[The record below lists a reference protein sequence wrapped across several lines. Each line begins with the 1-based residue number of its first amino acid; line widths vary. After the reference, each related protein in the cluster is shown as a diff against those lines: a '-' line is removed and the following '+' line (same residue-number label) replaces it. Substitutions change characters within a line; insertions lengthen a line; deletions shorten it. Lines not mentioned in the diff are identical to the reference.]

1 MSIGWTL
8 TSLQHSRGASE
19 MAYIDPEGMC
29 GGDRMAMLSDSAKM
43 AWPWFWCASNTVGR
57 VELNYRDFVKTAFRQ
72 FKKPPTEQ
80 QFWEWVA
87 EFHESYLMFVYEIN
101 GQAWGQWWVSEKYL
115 PTYKAVSDKRTP
127 APTVRD
133 MMDWQEQYAALKISL
148 ISGKCRILNVSK
160 ILTKVLPPT
169 DDPKEFPLG
178 EERSGKIEERSDE
191 ENLSP
196 ASAGAGD
203 TPSQESLLPN
213 EGKKR
218 PQKHWYE
225 EQHDRWYPGFW
236 HRTGKLD
243 SRKAHEKAINRIVD
257 REGCAYNAAAAF
269 LVAQVALDRERFEHT
284 EAWNWRVKMNPATW
298 LNGERWNDETPLAV
312 AVGGKTKQQQQADE
326 WSNA

>member
-1 MSIGWTL
+1 
-8 TSLQHSRGASE
+8 

-87 EFHESYLMFVYEIN
+87 EFHESYLMFVYEVN

-115 PTYKAVSDKRTP
+115 PTYKSVSDKRTP

-133 MMDWQEQYAALKISL
+133 MMEWQDKYAELKVSL
-148 ISGKCRILNVSK
+148 ISGKCRVLTISK
-160 ILTKVLPPT
+160 TLQKVPDPT
-169 DDPKEFPLG
+169 ETPKEFPIG
-178 EERSGKIEERSDE
+178 EERSGKIEERNG
-191 ENLSP
+191 ENLPP
-196 ASAGAGD
+196 ADAGD
-203 TPSQESLLPN
+203 
-213 EGKKR
+213 GKKR
-218 PQKHWYE
+218 PQKRWYE
-225 EQHDRWYPGFW
+225 EQHERWYSDAYW
-236 HRTGKLD
+236 YKTGKLD
-243 SRKAHEKAINRIVD
+243 SRKAFEKRINTLVD
-257 REGCAYNAAAAF
+257 AKGWGYNQTAEF
-269 LVAQVALDRERFEHT
+269 LCVRARDDRQRFENT
-284 EAWNWRVKMNPATW
+284 EAWSWRVKLNPTTW
-298 LNGERWNDETPLAV
+298 LNGQRWEDEAPLAV